1 MSARF
6 ASMAQ
11 TGRKIFATIRP
22 RAQMPPS
29 ADTSGQE
36 VAANTE
42 KGIDGWLES
51 KAIPGF
57 QAPGPS
63 VSSTAVELF
72 NEIIA
77 QRAGAK
83 K

>member
-1 MSARF
+1 MSARVTN
-6 ASMAQ
+6 MAQ

-22 RAQMPPS
+22 RAQMPPA

-42 KGIDGWLES
+42 KGLDGWLES
-51 KAIPGF
+51 KAILGF
-57 QAPGPS
+57 QTPRPS
-63 VSSTAVELF
+63 ASSTGFELF
-72 NEIIA
+72 NQIIA